1 MVVSSTLP
9 RFSTSLL
16 YYGLT
21 LNTGGFG
28 LDLYLTQFIFGVV
41 EIPAI
46 LSSLFLMQ
54 HFGRKIPQAGF
65 LFFGGVT
72 CFMVLAIPKGTFKTF
87 VMFFLFVFLLLRL
100 KFLKCVSDMHYVFN
114 RSSSGGHNHCLTGEI
129 FFHCL
134 IQHTL
139 RLHCRVIP
147 NHFKV
152 MLLFMLLLMI
162 IT

>member
-1 MVVSSTLP
+1 MVSSTLT

-28 LDLYLTQFIFGVV
+28 LNLYLTQFIFGVV

-46 LSSLFLMQ
+46 LSCLFLIQ
-54 HFGRKIPQAGF
+54 HFGRKITQAGF
-65 LFFGGVT
+65 LFFGGVA
-72 CFMVLAIPKGTFKTF
+72 CLMVLAIPKGTLKTF
-87 VMFFLFVFLLLRL
+87 AMFFFLKKCVTKVEFV
-100 KFLKCVSDMHYVFN
+100 KCVSDMYFVFH

-134 IQHTL
+134 FQHTI
-139 RLHCRVIP
+139 RLYCRVIP